1 MYTIVYIRSR
11 ITLLVKGEGLTGL
24 YCGGEA
30 GKAATTATSRARSR
44 VVVVVEVV
52 ICRVEGVR

>member
-30 GKAATTATSRARSR
+30 GKAARSR